1 MVRETTALHKQA
13 TPGTPAQTRFRAGKR
28 WIVGITGASG
38 SIYGIR
44 LIEELLRSGFQVHL
58 VITEAG
64 WRVLKEELDWETT
77 RRTAALE
84 QQFGESLKNG
94 TLVFHPNAD
103 IGASIASGSFRVEGM
118 LIMPCSMGTLA
129 SIANG
134 ISNNLMS
141 RAADV
146 MLKEGRKLLLVP
158 RETPLHAIHLENM
171 LTLARLGVRIV
182 PAMPA
187 FYYKPQ
193 SMEEMVDF
201 LVGKVLDSIGVE
213 HDLYRRWGDEHD
225 GLESPDHPRT
235 N

>member
-1 MVRETTALHKQA
+1 MVESTEQQM
-13 TPGTPAQTRFRAGKR
+13 PAHQKPLKR
-28 WIVGITGASG
+28 WVVGITGASG
-38 SIYGIR
+38 AIYGIR
-44 LIEELLRSGFQVHL
+44 LVEVLLSSGYEVHL
-58 VITEAG
+58 VVTEAG
-64 WRVLKEELDWETT
+64 WRVLKEELGWETT
-77 RRTAALE
+77 RRAEALE
-84 QQFGESLKNG
+84 RAFARYCRDAA
-94 TLVFHPNAD
+94 FIYHPNGD
-103 IGASIASGSFRVEGM
+103 IGASIASGSFKVEGM

-129 SIANG
+129 SIAHG
-134 ISNNLMS
+134 SSNNLMT

-193 SMEEMVDF
+193 SMDEMIHF
-201 LVGKVLDSIGVE
+201 LVGKVLDNIDIDHE
-213 HDLYRRWGDEHD
+213 LYRRWGDEHN
-225 GLESPDHPRT
+225 GQSSPNHHRC